1 MFFVLNPFSVANF
14 GMYIPKFGMYVP
26 NFETEIT

>member
-14 GMYIPKFGMYVP
+14 GMYIPNFGMCVP
-26 NFETEIT
+26 NFETEIA

>member
-26 NFETEIT
+26 NFETEIS

>member
-1 MFFVLNPFSVANF
+1 MFFVLNPFSIANFGIYIPNF
-14 GMYIPKFGMYVP
+14 GMYVS

>member
-14 GMYIPKFGMYVP
+14 GIYIPKFGMYVP

>member
-26 NFETEIT
+26 NFETEIA